1 MESTSTYPAASAST
15 KNAKPEPLPKDSLQ
29 CRVLAHLVMVYKW
42 QPDYATRAAVY
53 YSRINPYQLAT
64 MPDDL
69 TREMLKL
76 SDER

>member
-1 MESTSTYPAASAST
+1 MESTSTNPAASA
-15 KNAKPEPLPKDSLQ
+15 LHQ
-29 CRVLAHLVMVYKW
+29 RVLSHLVTMAKADKSFAW
-42 QPDYATRAAVY
+42 SAAKNYARLD
-53 YSRINPYQLAT
+53 PYQLAT

>member
-1 MESTSTYPAASAST
+1 MESTSIYPAASA
-15 KNAKPEPLPKDSLQ
+15 LHQ
-29 CRVLAHLVMVYKW
+29 RVLSHLVMVYKL

>member
-1 MESTSTYPAASAST
+1 MESTSTYPAASANLHT
-15 KNAKPEPLPKDSLQ
+15 RVVTFLMFVHTLQ
-29 CRVLAHLVMVYKW
+29 
-42 QPDYATRAAVY
+42 PNYATRAAENY
-53 YSRINPYQLAT
+53 AKLDPFQLAT